1 MKKAVFV
8 LCMILFTGSMAHAQL
23 LPKIKTKATTAVNS
37 STDRA
42 ADKVVNE
49 AVNKTSDN
57 VTDKA
62 IGATGEKI
70 KTLFKKKKKKP
81 ADPEPA
87 VAPATDSVAVKP
99 NEPVSAN

>member
-1 MKKAVFV
+1 MKKAVVV
-8 LCMILFTGSMAHAQL
+8 LFMIFFAGSMAHAQV
-23 LPKIKTKATTAVNS
+23 LPKLKTKATTAVNS

-62 IGATGEKI
+62 IGATEEKI
-70 KTLFKKKKKKP
+70 KTLFKKKKKKA
-81 ADPEPA
+81 ADPAPA
-87 VAPATDSVAVKP
+87 VVPATDSVAMKP